1 MHERLHNEMINIFF
15 LEHIKQM
22 NWNQMDYVFTIFIS
36 VFWIYNFC
44 IIFYLHYPVPG
55 FHIFSGNIYHYIK
68 KAKNIIFHRRFS
80 ILLLQN
86 RIDIMHID
94 IPNLEIN
101 RLICGSL
108 WKKKHN
114 LYILQYN
121 IYMSFTSDYSFPRY
135 VAELLPIRC

>member
-1 MHERLHNEMINIFF
+1 MHGRLHNEMINIFF

-22 NWNQMDYVFTIFIS
+22 NWNQIDYVFTIFIL
-36 VFWIYNFC
+36 FFLDLQL
-44 IIFYLHYPVPG
+44 LHYPVPG

-94 IPNLEIN
+94 ISNLEIN